1 MEVTL
6 DVVNMVFLGGK
17 EAGLSISPTIDLLGF
32 SQPSPVRIV
41 QKKRKYPVAVVWRNL
56 VIVSVQRRMN
66 RLVENENGE
75 WK

>member
-1 MEVTL
+1 M
-6 DVVNMVFLGGK
+6 DVVNMFFFWWQRGRSEYFTNYRSTGIFTT
-17 EAGLSISPTIDLLGF
+17 ISSENRP
-32 SQPSPVRIV
+32 
-41 QKKRKYPVAVVWRNL
+41 KKRKYPVAVVWRNL